1 MSLRCYFIQINP
13 ILFCLSDHHLEM
25 KFQAKSGKPIQDDYR
40 RIIIEKILAGGGD
53 RCTGYIPVAKSRL
66 AESLCVSVF
75 TIYKIWQRFCED
87 VEYTEAAYPT
97 GGGTHGKLEND
108 DLELIEVL
116 KNERPSILLVEIS
129 NVLLEMGNS
138 ASISAISRAIKNRM
152 PSGYQYSRK
161 KLTLIARE
169 RFYQDNILYTQL
181 FI

>member
-1 MSLRCYFIQINP
+1 M
-13 ILFCLSDHHLEM
+13 
-25 KFQAKSGKPIQDDYR
+25 
-40 RIIIEKILAGGGD
+40 
-53 RCTGYIPVAKSRL
+53 AKSRL

-75 TIYKIWQRFCED
+75 TINKIWQRFCEK
-87 VEYTEAAYPT
+87 YTEAAYPT
-97 GGGTHGKLEND
+97 GGGTHGKLAND

-116 KNERPSILLVEIS
+116 KNERPSISLAEIS

-169 RFYQDNILYTQL
+169 RFYQDNILLMTL
-181 FI
+181 ASPFSSKNLIR